1 MLVSEAE
8 EVRGNSM
15 RAIISFLVGILSMGV
30 VLGFGVLVAQNGQ
43 TAHVDFLGLGLD
55 ADAGWLWAAAA
66 VIGFALAVLLLI
78 PGRLAGAWRGR
89 SLNRQAGA
97 LETQLAA
104 LQRQYAQLH
113 GDHERL
119 LAEHQQLLEQVTVAT
134 PGHHPWTPGAI
145 HAEPAPSEPEST
157 GLARVWSDAR
167 ARFQAGIQGIRARF
181 HRHPKPAVPP
191 AEHEAKSSGDGETP
205 TSAA

>member
-1 MLVSEAE
+1 
-8 EVRGNSM
+8 
-15 RAIISFLVGILSMGV
+15 VGILSMGV

-55 ADAGWLWAAAA
+55 ADAGWLWAAA

-145 HAEPAPSEPEST
+145 HAEPEPT
-157 GLARVWSDAR
+157 GLARRQRDLR
-167 ARFQAGIQGIRARF
+167 ARFQAGIQGIRERF